1 MKARPVEPTC
11 EPGDICEHGDV
22 DCDLCHRGQPFTD
35 PCPLCESSGRIQRE
49 PKPQGEAN
57 IIRRWHADSIDMD
70 MLRTLIERC
79 DDIAVGAWLAKRIEE
94 TRR

>member
-1 MKARPVEPTC
+1 
-11 EPGDICEHGDV
+11 
-22 DCDLCHRGQPFTD
+22 
-35 PCPLCESSGRIQRE
+35 
-49 PKPQGEAN
+49 
-57 IIRRWHADSIDMD
+57 MD